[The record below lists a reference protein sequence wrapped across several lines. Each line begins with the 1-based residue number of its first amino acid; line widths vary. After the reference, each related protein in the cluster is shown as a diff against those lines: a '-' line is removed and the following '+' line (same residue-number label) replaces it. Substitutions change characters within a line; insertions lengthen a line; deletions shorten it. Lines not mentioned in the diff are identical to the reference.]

1 MRVAFEPS
9 TESVDVLE
17 RQLMRSLRRVEPRT
31 EFVDHL
37 QTRLRTP
44 PTTILERRESTA
56 MAMLIAAAALVF
68 GVSLIFLLR
77 WPGRNS
83 ANAANA
89 AHAANGAGTAG
100 AADAAVA
107 AV

>member
-44 PTTILERRESTA
+44 QTTVLERRESTA

-68 GVSLIFLLR
+68 GVGLIFLLR
-77 WPGRNS
+77 WPRR
-83 ANAANA
+83 
-89 AHAANGAGTAG
+89 TP
-100 AADAAVA
+100 ADAAEVASTASA

>member
-37 QTRLRTP
+37 NTRLRTP
-44 PTTILERRESTA
+44 QTTVLERRESTA
-56 MAMLIAAAALVF
+56 LAMLIAAAALVF
-68 GVSLIFLLR
+68 GVILVFLFR
-77 WPGRNS
+77 WPRHPRR
-83 ANAANA
+83 
-89 AHAANGAGTAG
+89 HAVVL
-100 AADAAVA
+100 ADLADVA
-107 AV
+107 AGEAA